1 MSVLVEIDHTLG
13 DFHLHAA
20 FSCGGRLTA
29 LFGQSGSGK
38 TSIVNAI
45 AGLLR
50 PAHGRIVIDGV
61 TLTDTQGGVFVP
73 THRRHIGYVFQ
84 ESRLFPHMNVQH
96 NLLYSQWFGGRK
108 GSAGASFE
116 AVVDMLGIGGLL
128 RRYPSHL
135 SGGEKQRVAIGRA
148 LLSHP
153 RVLLM
158 DEPLASLD
166 DARKQEILP
175 YIERLRDD
183 ANIPIIYV
191 SHSAAEVSR
200 LADLVVVMEHGA
212 VVCSA
217 PPRKALAGHGLRD
230 ADANAAMNVLDVHAS
245 VAGPDGLL
253 ELRTGAGAILA
264 PAGVAGAPARI
275 GIRAGDIV
283 LALDAGM
290 RTSALNVLEAS
301 ILSVEPHGAGSCRIR
316 VRAGEADIVADAP
329 QAFVRGTDLREGARI
344 YLLISDVLFL

>member
-13 DFHLHAA
+13 DFHLHAS

-38 TSIVNAI
+38 TSVVNAI

-50 PAHGRIVIDGV
+50 PARGRIVIDGV

-73 THRRHIGYVFQ
+73 THRRNIGYVFQ
-84 ESRLFPHMNVQH
+84 ESRLFPHMNVQQ

-116 AVVDMLGIGGLL
+116 AVVDMLGVGHLL

-183 ANIPIIYV
+183 SNIPIIYV
-191 SHSAAEVSR
+191 SHSAAEVNR

-212 VVCSA
+212 VVCTA

-230 ADANAAMNVLDVHAS
+230 GDAGMNVLDVHAS
-245 VAGPDGLL
+245 LARPDGLL

-264 PAGVAGAPARI
+264 PPGAAGAPARI

-283 LALDAGM
+283 LALDAGV

-301 ILSVEPHGAGSCRIR
+301 VLSVEPHGAGSCRIG
-316 VRAGEADIVADAP
+316 VRAGEADIVAHAP
-329 QAFVRGTDLREGARI
+329 QAFLREHDVREGVRI